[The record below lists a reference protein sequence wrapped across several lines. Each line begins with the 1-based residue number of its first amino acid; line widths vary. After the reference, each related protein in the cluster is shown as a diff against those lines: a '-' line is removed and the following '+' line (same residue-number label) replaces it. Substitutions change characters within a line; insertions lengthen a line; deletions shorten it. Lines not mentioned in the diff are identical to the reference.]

1 VALALAQAGMVPWLD
16 GGGRGEVLGH
26 CCKVIPRILG
36 QSSEKLRPLE
46 NKIRP
51 QLIQCTDIL
60 IK

>member
-1 VALALAQAGMVPWLD
+1 MVRWLD